1 MNKERYWV
9 WLNEGGLEYFMKKD
23 MPKNLLKNTLTTQ
36 TKSGVTWTVNDDG
49 SITANGTATANIS
62 MDIPVT
68 LEPGSYILNGTAPGS
83 WYSSVGGVS
92 QGPQYRTTLRESNP
106 DKYVAADVGGGVRF
120 STDVTKSYVVRIY
133 MERNAVI
140 NNKTFK
146 LMIRDASITNDEYY
160 PYVPSIS
167 ELYNMI
173 QTLSGNRNMTLTKA
187 ATTEEKTEEKE

>member
-9 WLNEGGLEYFMKKD
+9 WLNESGLEYFMKKD

-49 SITANGTATANIS
+49 SITANGTATASIS
-62 MDIPVT
+62 LDIPVT
-68 LEPGSYILNGTAPGS
+68 LEPGTYILNGTAPGS

-92 QGPQYRTTLRESNP
+92 QGPQYRTTLRETSP
-106 DKYVAADVGGGVRF
+106 DRYVGADVGGGVRF
-120 STDVTKSYVVRIY
+120 STAVTKSYI
-133 MERNAVI
+133 AVI

-173 QTLSGNRNMTLTKA
+173 QTLSGAKGVTLAKTA
-187 ATTEEKTEEKE
+187 ITEEKTEEKE